1 MKNNKL
7 PVLRSLL
14 CCFIALMAGCSSSK
28 LVDIRSNISYQSTPL
43 NKMLVISVSRNVTYR
58 HIWEDA
64 FSAELAKHNVASTPS
79 YRLFPDAVP
88 DTSQVIQIVRSN
100 GFDGILVYRRLPTE
114 MKSHY
119 RQGFGMSDD
128 NLVYDR
134 YTERFTVSYYRD
146 VDYAAY
152 TDSQKVDIRAVD
164 VWAAKNEG
172 QLIWSAMSRTPEPNS
187 MQDVRP
193 EIIRLVVSD
202 LTKRNIVAPER

>member
-1 MKNNKL
+1 
-7 PVLRSLL
+7 
-14 CCFIALMAGCSSSK
+14 MAGCSSSK

-43 NKMLVISVSRNVTYR
+43 NKMLVISVSRNVIYR

-88 DTSQVIQIVRSN
+88 DTGQVIQIVRSN

-172 QLIWSAMSRTPEPNS
+172 QLIWSATSRTPEPNS

-193 EIIRLVVSD
+193 EIIKLVVSD
-202 LTKRNIVAPER
+202 LTNRNIVAPER

>member
-7 PVLRSLL
+7 SVLRSLF

-43 NKMLVISVSRNVTYR
+43 NKMLVISVSRNVIYR

-79 YRLFPDAVP
+79 YQLFPDAVP
-88 DTSQVIQIVRSN
+88 DTGQVIQIVRSN

-172 QLIWSAMSRTPEPNS
+172 QLIWSATSRTPEPNS

-193 EIIRLVVSD
+193 EIIKLVVSD
-202 LTKRNIVAPER
+202 LTNRNIVAPER

>member
-7 PVLRSLL
+7 SVLRSLF

-43 NKMLVISVSRNVTYR
+43 NKMLVISVSRNVIYR

-88 DTSQVIQIVRSN
+88 DTGQVIQIVRSN

-187 MQDVRP
+187 MQDIRP
-193 EIIRLVVSD
+193 EIIKLVVSD
-202 LTKRNIVAPER
+202 LTNRNIVAPER

>member
-1 MKNNKL
+1 MKNNNSS
-7 PVLRSLL
+7 VLRSLF

-79 YRLFPDAVP
+79 YQLFPDAVP

-172 QLIWSAMSRTPEPNS
+172 QLIWSATSRTPEPNS

-193 EIIRLVVSD
+193 EIIKLVVSD
-202 LTKRNIVAPER
+202 LTNRNIVAPER